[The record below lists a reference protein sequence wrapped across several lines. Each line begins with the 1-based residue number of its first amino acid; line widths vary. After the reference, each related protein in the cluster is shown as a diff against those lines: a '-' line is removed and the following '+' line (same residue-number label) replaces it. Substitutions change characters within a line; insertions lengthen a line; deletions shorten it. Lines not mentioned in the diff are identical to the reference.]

1 MNNSYGVGL
10 GFRCARDKAIESS
23 LEARAYYMDAL
34 VQIGEDKYKSAHE
47 SIENAINLSP
57 NNEEYTSMK
66 NLIENSLK

>member
-1 MNNSYGVGL
+1 VGL
-10 GFRCARDKAIESS
+10 GFRCARDKAKDSS

-34 VQIGEDKYKSAHE
+34 VQRGEDQYKSAHE

>member
-1 MNNSYGVGL
+1 
-10 GFRCARDKAIESS
+10 
-23 LEARAYYMDAL
+23 MDAL

-47 SIENAINLSP
+47 SIENAIKLSP